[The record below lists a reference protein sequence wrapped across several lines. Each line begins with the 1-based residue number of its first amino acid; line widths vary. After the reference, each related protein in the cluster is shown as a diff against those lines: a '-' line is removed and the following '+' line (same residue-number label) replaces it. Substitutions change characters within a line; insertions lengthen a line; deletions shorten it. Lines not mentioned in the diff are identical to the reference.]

1 MKKQARSSID
11 NDIALFLYVEPV
23 VDATRFEDEARHF
36 QYGMELAPMIGS
48 A

>member
-1 MKKQARSSID
+1 MKKQARSSFD

-23 VDATRFEDEARHF
+23 VDATRFESEARRRR
-36 QYGMELAPMIGS
+36 YGMELALMMAS